1 MTGSIQGYRFAANL
15 CSTLLPH
22 FAVKLPNQDPSNL
35 PLASH
40 TNPPS
45 FTELPVIGLLTPQPP
60 LCHHPIPIPTSPC
73 TRHWPAGLTQDRPA
87 VCCPFPLPSPS
98 LPFLTLPPCQLC
110 SLARLGAAIVRR
122 GYVRQGVTSHQRTTR
137 GALTTAPK
145 APWPPFRYVP
155 SSCQTLSFSL
165 FPPPLLLAP
174 DSWNSLQLSR
184 LARINWAVYSE
195 EGESS
200 PAADKTALDDD
211 ILIGLSYTFVSL
223 LGSHWVLFVE
233 SCGLR
238 YSYHLIVLR
247 FFRLYL

>member
-22 FAVKLPNQDPSNL
+22 FAVKLPNQDPLNL

-45 FTELPVIGLLTPQPP
+45 STELPVIGLLTPSTASFVSSS
-60 LCHHPIPIPTSPC
+60 HPNPTSPC
-73 TRHWPAGLTQDRPA
+73 TRHWPARLTQDRPA
-87 VCCPFPLPSPS
+87 VCCPFPLPSPNS
-98 LPFLTLPPCQLC
+98 PFLTLPPCQLC

-165 FPPPLLLAP
+165 FFPPCFWPLTPGILCSCLA
-174 DSWNSLQLSR
+174 WQ
-184 LARINWAVYSE
+184 
-195 EGESS
+195 G
-200 PAADKTALDDD
+200 
-211 ILIGLSYTFVSL
+211 
-223 LGSHWVLFVE
+223 
-233 SCGLR
+233 
-238 YSYHLIVLR
+238 
-247 FFRLYL
+247 